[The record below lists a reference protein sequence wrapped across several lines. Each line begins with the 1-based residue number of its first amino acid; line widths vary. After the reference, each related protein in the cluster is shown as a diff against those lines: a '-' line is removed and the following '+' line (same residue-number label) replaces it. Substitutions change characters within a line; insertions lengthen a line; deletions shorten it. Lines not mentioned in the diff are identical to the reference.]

1 MHFYSGATQLNLV
14 LTANDL
20 KLGGNFVSADTVFNG
35 TMTQS
40 GNSITVTL
48 GTFVSGTVAP
58 AAVGS
63 STMSWRPSAN
73 AKDLA
78 GKSSAT
84 TTVTETADQDF

>member
-1 MHFYSGATQLNLV
+1 
-14 LTANDL
+14 
-20 KLGGNFVSADTVFNG
+20 
-35 TMTQS
+35 
-40 GNSITVTL
+40 
-48 GTFVSGTVAP
+48 VAP